1 MFGTFCLLSL
11 LCAGICL
18 VWICAGLMHVLTV
31 SMGSYV
37 HRSCCVWCS
46 FLGSIHD
53 LWLSQSRFSVSVL
66 LHRFLS
72 LEGRGLIK
80 TECSKVSYARHII
93 HSWVSAL
100 TTISTVRSLRTWQQ
114 YVGGV
119 ILLLCSFSNIRSSK
133 FPPRAHDLASSRSL
147 PPLMVSDRGS
157 ISWNRP

>member
-1 MFGTFCLLSL
+1 MYGTFLSTFSS
-11 LCAGICL
+11 LCWDLPGLNLCWSYACSHSLHGF
-18 VWICAGLMHVLTV
+18 ICA
-31 SMGSYV
+31 
-37 HRSCCVWCS
+37 
-46 FLGSIHD
+46 
-53 LWLSQSRFSVSVL
+53 SVL
-66 LHRFLS
+66 LCLMLFPWKHSWPLALTESAFCFCFFCIGLS

-133 FPPRAHDLASSRSL
+133 FPPRAHDLAISRSL